1 MLLLP
6 ALLLVATH
14 CADASVRGP
23 YTNDANTVILLH
35 LDEAAPASIAVNSAT
50 AWLGTNFVATV
61 NPSSATPRNPTAG
74 LLGATGA
81 SGVGFNFGNCANLT
95 FSNSVGL
102 FMDGNANGVA
112 DVDTSAAR
120 GADQVVMSQLC
131 GPSGEFTLE
140 ALVKLPSLTGANREI
155 ISMENSGSVRPFQFR
170 VTSTGQIEFNNIGTA
185 GANPK
190 ANIPTTG
197 QDAFVANEW
206 FHVAMTYDAA
216 SATIN
221 FYWTK
226 LDNARTG
233 ATLLQSFPAVPPL
246 NETGAAVVTIGNEN
260 RNTSGEGLS
269 GYIDEVRISNV
280 ARGATDMALDSKA
293 PPIPPTISPQP
304 VDQFLGVGEA
314 LVIQSHAS
322 GSPVLQYQWQMDG
335 GSGYTNLP
343 GQTADI
349 LTLPVTFATA
359 GNYRYLVSNTYGSI
373 TSSVARVTV
382 GATLSGLFRTGFD
395 DAGVQLADSSVDSHF
410 VLWTSVDPLLL
421 GPDTVVTAN
430 TADYNANDSGSKWI
444 SPAAALGGVRGA
456 YTYRATFL
464 CDAAD
469 AASASLSASVLSG
482 GSLVV
487 LLNGQP
493 TGVANLTPSFP
504 GPHRNNFSFSITNGF
519 VAGLNTLDF
528 VVDNQTTVPNAP
540 GGNALR
546 VLSIRG
552 IGNALPAGLPAIQ
565 TQPVDHVVREAG
577 RLTLS
582 VVAQGRPPLAYQWY
596 DHDTGLPIS
605 GATNWTLKYAL
616 VNSSAQPNNFVAV
629 ISNDSGSVTSR
640 VANLT
645 MVPTNQPPVAA
656 TLDLV
661 AFQGQTATIALS
673 TLLHKASDADSD
685 ALVLGTV
692 DPAST
697 QALPYATNNVTQ
709 TGADLVF
716 YPVENYAGPDQF
728 GYLVDDGQGGSAQG
742 LVKVLTL
749 GAPASQVVA
758 PGGAVSFTVGVAGV
772 PAGYAFQWKHNGTDI
787 TGATAAQLAIPSAS
801 LADAGS
807 YALVV
812 TASGGQK
819 WSSPLAGLTVG
830 TLGTGTGL
838 AGDYYNIT
846 NGTLNFAGA
855 PVVTRL
861 DPRINFVWDGV
872 AQPDPAVNAVNFM
885 VRWRGSIQPLYTET
899 YTLST
904 ATDDGSRLWVDD
916 KLLVNDW
923 TSHGVTTNSGTIQLT
938 AYQKYEVVMEY
949 YQGTGIAGAYLLWA
963 SEHQAPQVIPTSQLY
978 PGSGGSLIP
987 ALAAG
992 ITSGTNFTVNWSG
1005 TFNLQSA
1012 ANVLGP
1018 WTTVATNAI
1027 GPFTVNN
1034 IKAQPQTFFRLI
1046 TP

>member
-1 MLLLP
+1 MLNMRLSTQSRGGSLLLP

-35 LDEAAPASIAVNSAT
+35 LDEAAPAGIAVNSAT
-50 AWLGTNFVATV
+50 AWLGTNFVATA

-112 DVDTSAAR
+112 DLDTSAAR
-120 GADQVVMSQLC
+120 GLDQVVMSQLC

-140 ALVKLPSLTGANREI
+140 ALVRLPSLTGANREI

-170 VTSTGQIEFNNIGTA
+170 ITSTGQIEFNNIGTA

-382 GATLSGLFRTGFD
+382 GATLSGLFHTGFD

-582 VVAQGRPPLAYQWY
+582 VVAQGRPPLAYQ
-596 DHDTGLPIS
+596 S
-605 GATNWTLKYAL
+605 
-616 VNSSAQPNNFVAV
+616 
-629 ISNDSGSVTSR
+629 
-640 VANLT
+640 
-645 MVPTNQPPVAA
+645 
-656 TLDLV
+656 
-661 AFQGQTATIALS
+661 
-673 TLLHKASDADSD
+673 
-685 ALVLGTV
+685 
-692 DPAST
+692 
-697 QALPYATNNVTQ
+697 
-709 TGADLVF
+709 
-716 YPVENYAGPDQF
+716 
-728 GYLVDDGQGGSAQG
+728 
-742 LVKVLTL
+742 
-749 GAPASQVVA
+749 
-758 PGGAVSFTVGVAGV
+758 
-772 PAGYAFQWKHNGTDI
+772 
-787 TGATAAQLAIPSAS
+787 
-801 LADAGS
+801 
-807 YALVV
+807 
-812 TASGGQK
+812 
-819 WSSPLAGLTVG
+819 
-830 TLGTGTGL
+830 
-838 AGDYYNIT
+838 
-846 NGTLNFAGA
+846 
-855 PVVTRL
+855 
-861 DPRINFVWDGV
+861 
-872 AQPDPAVNAVNFM
+872 
-885 VRWRGSIQPLYTET
+885 
-899 YTLST
+899 
-904 ATDDGSRLWVDD
+904 
-916 KLLVNDW
+916 
-923 TSHGVTTNSGTIQLT
+923 
-938 AYQKYEVVMEY
+938 
-949 YQGTGIAGAYLLWA
+949 
-963 SEHQAPQVIPTSQLY
+963 
-978 PGSGGSLIP
+978 
-987 ALAAG
+987 
-992 ITSGTNFTVNWSG
+992 
-1005 TFNLQSA
+1005 
-1012 ANVLGP
+1012 
-1018 WTTVATNAI
+1018 
-1027 GPFTVNN
+1027 
-1034 IKAQPQTFFRLI
+1034 
-1046 TP
+1046 